1 MSRPSNIGILSYE
14 VYLPSTYISQ
24 SDFESFNKESKGKY
38 SIGLGQQEMSVVGDR
53 EDINSIAATVFL
65 NLIEKNSINPSS
77 IGRLEIG
84 TETFQDKSKST
95 KTFLMDYFQGNN
107 SVEGITSVNACYGAV
122 QGLFNSVAWIE
133 SSSWDGR
140 LAIVIAADIAIY
152 EAGPARATGGAG
164 AVALLIGPNAPLALD
179 PLRSTYME
187 NAWDFYKP
195 IPSSEYPVVDGQFS
209 LKCYLKSI
217 SNCYKQ
223 LKQKTGQNTIQS
235 LADFYCFHAP
245 YMKLTLKSFTHI
257 VSEELK

>member
-1 MSRPSNIGILSYE
+1 MSRPGNIGILSYE
-14 VYLPSTYISQ
+14 FYIPNTYVNQ
-24 SDFESFNKESKGKY
+24 TEFEAFNKEGKGKY
-38 SIGLGQQEMSVVGDR
+38 SSGLGQLEMAAVGDR
-53 EDINSIAATVFL
+53 EDINSIAATVL
-65 NLIEKNSINPSS
+65 INLLEKNSIPASN
-77 IGRLEIG
+77 IGRLEVG

-95 KTFLMDYFQGNN
+95 KTFLMDYLQGNS
-107 SVEGITSVNACYGAV
+107 SVEGITAVNACYGAI
-122 QGLFNSVAWIE
+122 QALFNSVAWIE

-164 AVALLIGPNAPLALD
+164 AVALLIGPNAPLVLE

-209 LKCYLKSI
+209 LKCYLKAI
-217 SNCYKQ
+217 SECFRS
-223 LKQKTGQNTIQS
+223 LKQKTGISNVQN

-257 VSEELK
+257 VTEEMK